1 MNRADPLSDVLR
13 SVSLTGAVFLSAEL
27 GAPWG
32 FAAPAASTVGHL
44 LAPGTEHI
52 VLFHLVIDGKA
63 KVRVPGQ
70 EDLMLAPGDIVV
82 LPRGDAHEL
91 WSGPRR
97 TFTDSSSLLPRIL
110 GGALAS
116 ERGGGDGPL
125 TQFVCGYIGCDAT
138 PIDSFWRGCR
148 RRSRS
153 TCAATRPA
161 RGSGARSVI
170 SRPSSAQLAGRRAL
184 LAKLAEALFIDVL
197 RRYMAELPSSAP
209 AGSRRR
215 ASCGRTRARLP
226 APRAGAPMDARRA
239 RAASGRLAQQPEHFP
254 RLIGE
259 TPLAYLARWRVQLG
273 RAFCEPRTTRFSG
286 SRSTSAIVPRR
297 RSTARSGA
305 SWAFRPPAIAA
316 RRAEVARDRT
326 SGRSR
331 RSGAL
336 GRDWSASRG

>member
-1 MNRADPLSDVLR
+1 MNEADPLSDVLR

-52 VLFHLVIDGKA
+52 VLFHLVIDGEA

-70 EDLMLAPGDIVV
+70 EDVMLAPGDIVV

-97 TFTDSSSLLPRIL
+97 TFTDSSYLLPRIL
-110 GGALAS
+110 GGELAS

-125 TQFVCGYIGCDAT
+125 TQFVCGYIGCERHADRLFLAGLPAAFKVHVRGDA
-138 PIDSFWRGCR
+138 
-148 RRSRS
+148 
-153 TCAATRPA
+153 
-161 RGSGARSVI
+161 SGAWIESAIRHLASE
-170 SRPSSAQLAGRRAL
+170 SSAQLAGRRAL

-197 RRYMAELPSSAP
+197 RRYMAEQPSERTGWLAAARDP
-209 AGSRRR
+209 AVGR
-215 ASCGRTRARLP
+215 ALAHLHREP
-226 APRAGAPMDARRA
+226 AHRWTLAELAQRAGVSR
-239 RAASGRLAQQPEHFP
+239 SVLAEHFP

-273 RAFCEPRTTRFSG
+273 ARLLRTTDHTVLHIARDVGYRSEAAFNRAFKREQG
-286 SRSTSAIVPRR
+286 V
-297 RSTARSGA
+297 
-305 SWAFRPPAIAA
+305 PPA
-316 RRAEVARDRT
+316 RY
-326 SGRSR
+326 
-331 RSGAL
+331 
-336 GRDWSASRG
+336 RGETR

>member
-1 MNRADPLSDVLR
+1 MNEADPLSDVLR

-161 RGSGARSVI
+161 RGSRARSVI
-170 SRPSSAQLAGRRAL
+170 SRREQRLARGPPRAARQAGGGPVHRRPAAVHGRAAVERTGWLAAARDPAVGRAL
-184 LAKLAEALFIDVL
+184 ACLHREPAHPWTLAELAQ
-197 RRYMAELPSSAP
+197 
-209 AGSRRR
+209 
-215 ASCGRTRARLP
+215 
-226 APRAGAPMDARRA
+226 RAG
-239 RAASGRLAQQPEHFP
+239 
-254 RLIGE
+254 
-259 TPLAYLARWRVQLG
+259 V
-273 RAFCEPRTTRFSG
+273 
-286 SRSTSAIVPRR
+286 SRSVCWPSTS
-297 RSTARSGA
+297 
-305 SWAFRPPAIAA
+305 
-316 RRAEVARDRT
+316 RA
-326 SGRSR
+326 
-331 RSGAL
+331 
-336 GRDWSASRG
+336 